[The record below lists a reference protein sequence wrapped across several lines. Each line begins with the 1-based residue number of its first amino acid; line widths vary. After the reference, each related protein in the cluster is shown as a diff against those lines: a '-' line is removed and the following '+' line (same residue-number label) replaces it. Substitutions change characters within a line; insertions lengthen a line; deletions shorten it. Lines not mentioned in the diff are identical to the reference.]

1 VSEAEKKKNDRDQGV
16 AADRPGNVKP
26 FPDFITPPPGGAGSA
41 PTQSAVIDP
50 PAMKA
55 PSQPVPPGKPQPVP
69 PGKPP
74 KARGGGWA
82 FLFALVSLTAAGISL
97 SAPSLRPIAA
107 EKLKQQFGDHY
118 WIGVLTG
125 TADTRPPS
133 VIDLDLKQFD
143 ARLQALANTLTTAN
157 PGAPV
162 DAQTLARF
170 ADAAGATQRMQEFET
185 ALNQLKAGES
195 EQISLLS
202 QALGRMEA
210 ALAESNQRTEATE
223 GVVRTL
229 AEQLK
234 NAETQAGRAAEL
246 AEQADTGAK
255 EVATSLGGMLRKLE
269 TAEAGLADLA
279 TKLAAVGGQVGQ
291 QINTA
296 LGPVNARLD
305 GMDKRA
311 AETTAQAATALETV
325 RVEAAS
331 VAGNFAGLAEELKA
345 MQALEAA
352 QDGRLGGVIDE
363 AKALKTGLIVV
374 ADRLQAV
381 EQTVERQKGASGG
394 ALLGLANRLRIAVD
408 EGEPFLAE
416 MAAIKSLAGGD
427 PAFAQPLGVLAL
439 LAERGAPSLSYLR
452 RDFNVLA
459 RKIVEAEEAA
469 QPAWYTRQWWNVQY
483 YLGLSGGPTAVAD
496 GTTAGGEAARAVL
509 AQAAGA
515 INAGQF
521 ADAAA
526 TMASLSG
533 SAADMAQGWIGAARA
548 RVAADQAVRAFS
560 AAALTRVG
568 R

>member
-1 VSEAEKKKNDRDQGV
+1 VSEAEKKKNDRDSTV
-16 AADRPGNVKP
+16 AADRAGNVKP
-26 FPDFITPPPGGAGSA
+26 FPDFITPPPGSAGPAPSSPSA
-41 PTQSAVIDP
+41 TVTDP
-50 PAMKA
+50 PAMKN
-55 PSQPVPPGKPQPVP
+55 PPTQPVLP

-82 FLFALVSLTAAGISL
+82 FLFALVSLSAAGISL

-133 VIDLDLKQFD
+133 VIELDLKQFD

-170 ADAAGATQRMQEFET
+170 ADAAGATRRMQEFET

-202 QALGRMEA
+202 QAVGRMEA
-210 ALAESNQRTEATE
+210 ALAESNQRSEAAE
-223 GVVRTL
+223 GVARAL

-269 TAEAGLADLA
+269 TAEVGLADLS

-311 AETTAQAATALETV
+311 VELAAQAATALESV
-325 RVEAAS
+325 RMEATS

-345 MQALEAA
+345 MQALEAV
-352 QDGRLGGVIDE
+352 QDGRLSGVIDE
-363 AKALKTGLIVV
+363 AKALKSGLTAA
-374 ADRLQAV
+374 ADRLQTV
-381 EQTVERQKGASGG
+381 EQVVERQKGATGG

-416 MAAIKSLAGGD
+416 LAAIKSLANGD

-469 QPAWYTRQWWNVQY
+469 QPAWYSRQWSNVQY
-483 YLGLSGGPTAVAD
+483 YLGLSGGAASVAD
-496 GTTAGGEAARAVL
+496 GTAPAGGEAARTVL

-548 RVAADQAVRAFS
+548 RVAADQAVRAFN
-560 AAALTRVG
+560 AAALARVG